1 MPPPRKNRTRKAV
14 AEAAAVAPS
23 ARYKSAAE
31 APRYCE
37 MRAEDG
43 SVRPARFMGREERE
57 KGQVFSDFYGILP
70 ELSLEANVRTASS
83 VLVSLVEKLGIS
95 ASEFAPS
102 VLADAWR
109 QAAGDFLSTRAE
121 LLTIADKKARIR
133 TSHPAVRYELNRRK
147 LHLIHALNV
156 VLGEG
161 CVTGVQILQRS

>member
-1 MPPPRKNRTRKAV
+1 MPLPRKKRTRKTV
-14 AEAAAVAPS
+14 AESAAVVVPARSKAAAIP
-23 ARYKSAAE
+23 R
-31 APRYCE
+31 RYCE

-57 KGQVFSDFYGILP
+57 KGQAFSDFYGILP
-70 ELSLEANVRTASS
+70 ELSLDANVRSASS

-95 ASEFAPS
+95 ASEFAPE

-147 LHLIHALNV
+147 GNLVRALNA

-161 CVTGVQILQRS
+161 CVTEVQIVHG